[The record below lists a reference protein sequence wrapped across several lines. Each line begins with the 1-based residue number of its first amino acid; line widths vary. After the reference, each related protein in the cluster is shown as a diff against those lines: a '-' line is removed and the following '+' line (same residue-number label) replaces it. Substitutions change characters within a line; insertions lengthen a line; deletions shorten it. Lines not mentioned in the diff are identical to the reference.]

1 MGDTDGVGFE
11 TIRLE
16 HSEGIATIT
25 LDRPD
30 RLNAFT
36 PTMADELVAAFDR
49 TDTDDDVR
57 AVIVTGEGRGF
68 CAGADLASGADTF
81 RPSGSG
87 SAGGP
92 TPVGDGAEGRAR
104 RDTGGLV
111 TLRIFESLKPV
122 IAAVNGP
129 AVGVGA
135 SMTLA
140 MDARLAADGARIG
153 FVFAGRGIV
162 PDAAASWFL
171 PRIVGIAQAL
181 EWCLT
186 ARVFTASEAHAGGL
200 VRSVHPATELLPAAR
215 ALAAE
220 MARGSAPVSAA
231 LTRQLLWRMLG
242 AEHPMV
248 AHRVDSRAI
257 AETGAMADAA
267 EGIASFLEKRPPDWK
282 LRVSADLPPVYPWWE
297 EPEY

>member
-200 VRSVHPATELLPAAR
+200 VRSVHPATEPGAGAEARPRPSDGRPPGRLPGHRRDRRHGRRGGGHRLVPREATARLEAAGQRRPAAGLPVVGGAGVLTAR
-215 ALAAE
+215 ASGYAAGNS
-220 MARGSAPVSAA
+220 RGRSGC
-231 LTRQLLWRMLG
+231 W
-242 AEHPMV
+242 
-248 AHRVDSRAI
+248 I
-257 AETGAMADAA
+257 
-267 EGIASFLEKRPPDWK
+267 
-282 LRVSADLPPVYPWWE
+282 
-297 EPEY
+297 